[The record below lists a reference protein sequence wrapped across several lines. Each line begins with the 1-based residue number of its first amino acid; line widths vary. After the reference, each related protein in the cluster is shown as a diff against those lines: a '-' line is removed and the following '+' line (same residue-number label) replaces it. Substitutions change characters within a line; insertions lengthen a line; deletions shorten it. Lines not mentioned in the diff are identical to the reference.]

1 MIAIEA
7 IFEGGV
13 FRPMESVSLAEG
25 SRVRLVVADT
35 RGEGGGAP
43 STPRPDVS
51 RPRRPMVG
59 SAKGVFKMAPD
70 FDAPLEDFKE
80 YM

>member
-1 MIAIEA
+1 MTTIEA

-13 FRPMESVSLAEG
+13 FRPMGSVSLAEG
-25 SRVRLVVADT
+25 SRVSLVVADA
-35 RGEGGGAP
+35 GSHGGGETSAP
-43 STPRPDVS
+43 PPGVS

-70 FDAPLEDFKE
+70 FDAPLEDFKD